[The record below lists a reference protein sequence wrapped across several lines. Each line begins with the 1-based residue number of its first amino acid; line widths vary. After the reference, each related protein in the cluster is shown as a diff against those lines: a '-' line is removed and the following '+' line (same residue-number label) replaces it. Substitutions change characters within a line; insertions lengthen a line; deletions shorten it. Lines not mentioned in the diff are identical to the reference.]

1 MKRPSHVTRRQLL
14 ALGGVSATGLVLLA
28 ACSATPAAPTP
39 APVATTAPQPTVA
52 PAQPTSAPTATPA
65 PAPTQASTP
74 TTAPAPTNT
83 PAAQAAPAPAPL
95 RIVRFLADS
104 WAVNEVP
111 IDRQAS
117 LFNEKYR
124 PKVELRVE
132 IKGDGWDTKLLSQIK
147 AGSLQWSGAM
157 VMTSPTELA
166 KQVLSGMIQ
175 PMDDYLKASQEDG
188 AAQILSDMIP
198 SVQKNSTY
206 NGHVYGIPYS
216 FENNSYIYRKDF
228 YAEVG
233 QTEPPAT
240 WDELFE
246 VSLKIKKDAKL
257 SQVTPFAFVQDL
269 DATVA
274 TLMNSATD
282 NPYTSDGIYDLTS
295 DVAIASLQFMRK
307 LVDND
312 LVPPHTWDDW
322 WPLAQKGKLAAL
334 FGQSSRGTWIGKI
347 YGLNSV
353 VTTAIPLKTKGGPS
367 NGSYF
372 WNNNTTIL
380 NKSPYPQETADF
392 IVFAFG
398 PQNKP
403 MQDAIITSG
412 KTPIYES
419 IYQTMIEGNKD
430 YADYAWMVP
439 MRKQVEAN
447 HPIPPTLLWR
457 IQKDTFMKYA
467 VKFLEKGSSV
477 TPKEFGEMVMKETR
491 DQGAKLKAD
500 LGVTQ

>member
-1 MKRPSHVTRRQLL
+1 
-14 ALGGVSATGLVLLA
+14 A
-28 ACSATPAAPTP
+28 PAAGTP
-39 APVATTAPQPTVA
+39 K
-52 PAQPTSAPTATPA
+52 
-65 PAPTQASTP
+65 
-74 TTAPAPTNT
+74 
-83 PAAQAAPAPAPL
+83 
-95 RIVRFLADS
+95 IVRFLADS

-117 LFNEKYR
+117 LFNEKSR
-124 PKVELRVE
+124 PNVEVRVE

-147 AGSLQWSGAM
+147 SGTLQWSGSM
-157 VMTSPTELA
+157 VMTAPTELA
-166 KQVLSGMIQ
+166 KQVLSGMIA
-175 PMDDYLKASQEDG
+175 PMDDYLKQSKEQG
-188 AAQILSDMIP
+188 AAQIQSDMIP
-198 SVQKNSTY
+198 SVLKNSTY
-206 NGHVYGIPYS
+206 QGHVYGIPYS

-228 YAEVG
+228 YSQVGVAE
-233 QTEPPAT
+233 QPAT

-246 VSLKIKKDAKL
+246 TSMKIKKDGKL
-257 SQVTPFAFVQDL
+257 DQVTPFAFVQDL

-282 NPYTSDGIYDLTS
+282 NPYTQDGIYDLTS
-295 DVAIASLQFMRK
+295 DAGIASMEFMQK
-307 LVDND
+307 LVAND

-322 WPLAQKGKLAAL
+322 WPLAQKSKLAAL

-347 YGLNSV
+347 YGMNSV
-353 VTTAIPLKTKGGPS
+353 VTTGIPLKTKGGLS

-380 NKSPYPQETADF
+380 NKAPYPQETADF

-398 PQNKP
+398 PQNKS

-419 IYQTMIEGNKD
+419 IYQTMIEGDKN

-467 VKFLEKGSSV
+467 VKFLEKGTTM
-477 TPKEFGEMVMKETR
+477 TPKQFGDQVMKETL

-500 LGVTQ
+500 LGVQ